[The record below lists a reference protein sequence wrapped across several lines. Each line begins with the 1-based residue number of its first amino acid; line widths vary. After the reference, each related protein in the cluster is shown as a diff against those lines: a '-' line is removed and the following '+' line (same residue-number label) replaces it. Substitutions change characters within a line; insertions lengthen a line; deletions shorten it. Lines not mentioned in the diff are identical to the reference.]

1 MAEEQ
6 EFTIRI
12 EHQSDLAFKVQF
24 DWPDAP
30 PLLTDEPEP
39 MGQRKGPN
47 ATRLVAAAAGNC
59 LSASL
64 LFCLTKSR
72 VQLSGVTSLVKASIE
87 RNEKGRMRIAGLHVR
102 IQVAGIAEEEQA
114 KLERCLQLYEDF
126 CIVTSSLRQ
135 GFPVD
140 VEVVDETGRV
150 LPLE

>member
-12 EHQSDLAFKVQF
+12 EHMRDLAFKVQF
-24 DWPDAP
+24 DWPETP

-47 ATRLVAAAAGNC
+47 STRLVAAAVGNC

-72 VQLSGVTSLVKASIE
+72 VPVGGVTSLVKARVE
-87 RNEKGRMRIAGLHVR
+87 RNEKGRLRLAGLQVR
-102 IQVAGIAEEEQA
+102 IQVAGVAGDDAA
-114 KLERCLQLYEDF
+114 KLERCLKLYEDF
-126 CIVTSSLRQ
+126 CVVTASLRQ
-135 GFPVD
+135 GLPVD
-140 VEVVDETGRV
+140 VEVVDESGR
-150 LPLE
+150 LLSRE